1 MTIKQAALLAAVGTT
16 LRLCTYIIS
25 YFRSLMTPGIWHS
38 PGTVLYALLIIS
50 LGMILSAAL
59 PVFFA
64 CVYLNEPALVVPE
77 RLRRP
82 ALVAAIAAGLSA
94 AIAAFH
100 QIRDFISS
108 WNMADIPLMRADR
121 PLLWLWEWPFRVLI
135 SLLAAIAVPL
145 FFFTVARSR
154 AELQSV
160 SPRLKKAALYA
171 GFVTIVGA
179 AFTIYQDIH
188 SEIFMWTH
196 QALLAAAPGRAQIA
210 GPWYRIPATALGLFH
225 SGSLAWF
232 FFLFYRTVPTAQSSQ
247 RLSSG
252 E

>member
-1 MTIKQAALLAAVGTT
+1 MTTKQAALLATVGTT

-25 YFRSLMTPGIWHS
+25 YFRSLMTLGMWRS
-38 PGTVLYALLIIS
+38 PGPVLYALLMIS

-121 PLLWLWEWPFRVLI
+121 PLLWLWDWPLRVLI
-135 SLLAAIAVPL
+135 SLLAAIVVPL

-179 AFTIYQDIH
+179 ALTIYQDIH

-196 QALLAAAPGRAQIA
+196 QALLAQGGRTPGM
-210 GPWYRIPATALGLFH
+210 GLWYRMLEASVELFS

-232 FFLFYRTVPTAQSSQ
+232 FYRFYKTVPTAQSSQ